1 MWNAA
6 IIHTFACSACSE
18 EKGKNFERKIQ
29 VGKTEK
35 PRTEGIEDGIILN
48 ETEILWKDVGM

>member
-1 MWNAA
+1 MWNVA
-6 IIHTFACSACSE
+6 IIHTFACSVCSE

-35 PRTEGIEDGIILN
+35 PRTEG
-48 ETEILWKDVGM
+48 